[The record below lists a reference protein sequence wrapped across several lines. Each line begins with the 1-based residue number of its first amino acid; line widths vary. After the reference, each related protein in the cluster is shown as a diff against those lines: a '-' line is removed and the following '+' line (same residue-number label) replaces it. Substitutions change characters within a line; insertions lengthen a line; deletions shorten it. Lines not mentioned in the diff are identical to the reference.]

1 MPLITRTEFKMEIY
15 GSVKA
20 LVGIIPSRWNKK
32 QTCIFNA
39 LIENAKPI
47 AFKQAMI
54 KGWNNIL
61 DNDEIIQCASEGA
74 FETLNYFNRN
84 NNKIEE
90 IKGNEPLFYSI
101 LTMRIIDELRKRGSE
116 NLGQRHGRDTQR
128 IARKVRKLEA
138 EGFTAKEIQDKLNIS
153 ELQYQRYSDDSYD
166 NDGGISRITEQQERE
181 LADTEYVN
189 NNRKDW
195 DEFKEAALKILS
207 ALPQNKKN
215 KNIINIWIL
224 MESADTKQK
233 DIAEKSGLTASR
245 VGQLQ
250 KEIYEILSKH
260 EELLYND

>member
-1 MPLITRTEFKMEIY
+1 MEIY
-15 GSVKA
+15 ESIKA
-20 LVGIIPSRWNKK
+20 LVGIIPSKWNKK
-32 QTCIFNA
+32 QVCIFNA
-39 LIENAKPI
+39 LIETSKPI
-47 AFKQAMI
+47 AFKQAVI
-54 KGWNNIL
+54 KGWHNVL
-61 DNDEIIQCASEGA
+61 ENDEIIQSASEGA

-84 NNKIEE
+84 NDKIEE

-101 LTMRIIDELRKRGSE
+101 LTMRIVDELRKRGSE

-128 IARKVRKLEA
+128 LARKVRKLEK
-138 EGFTAKEIQDKLNIS
+138 EGYTDKEIQNKLNIS
-153 ELQYQRYSDDSYD
+153 ELQYERYIDDSYD
-166 NDGGISRITEQQERE
+166 NDGGISRITERQERE
-181 LADTEYVN
+181 LADSEYIYN
-189 NNRKDW
+189 DRKDW

-233 DIAEKSGLTASR
+233 NIAAKSGLTAAR

>member
-1 MPLITRTEFKMEIY
+1 MEIY
-15 GSVKA
+15 ESIKA
-20 LVGIIPSRWNKK
+20 LIGIIPSKWNKK
-32 QTCIFNA
+32 QNCIFNA
-39 LIENAKPI
+39 LIENAKPT

-61 DNDEIIQCASEGA
+61 NNNEIIQCASEGV
-74 FETLNYFNRN
+74 FEVIQYFNRN
-84 NNKIEE
+84 NDKIEE

-128 IARKVRKLEA
+128 IARKVRKLEKD
-138 EGFTAKEIQDKLNIS
+138 GYTDKEIQDKLNIS
-153 ELQYQRYSDDSYD
+153 ELQYKRYIDESYD

-181 LADTEYVN
+181 LSDIEYVN
-189 NNRKDW
+189 NKRKDW

-215 KNIINIWIL
+215 KNIINVWIL

-233 DIAEKSGLTASR
+233 EIAKKSGLTASR
-245 VGQLQ
+245 ISQLQ